1 MKPMHKMVTRL
12 FVFSSL
18 LGLATPALPALP
30 LPAHR
35 LPGTPATRAA
45 ARTRIGE
52 LERTT
57 LATPPPPG
65 RTAQIAREL
74 VQLEEA
80 GRPTLLD
87 LVARLAGES
96 RMDRASE
103 RARVA
108 LVGGA
113 LHALGKQPDDSAIEL
128 SKNVLASDEHAV
140 IVLDAAATVIGRR
153 ASATDVAALIAIA
166 DHGNAAHEAAAL
178 AGLGH
183 ARVAT
188 SLQYLSTRIRTGGT
202 ALAKLADAAAFAGSS
217 WAWEAFGASRAQ
229 EGATLRAE
237 LSDALITARPQADA
251 QARIAIDRALQV
263 IDTQE

>member
-1 MKPMHKMVTRL
+1 MKPMHKVVTRL
-12 FVFSSL
+12 LAFSSL
-18 LGLATPALPALP
+18 LGLATYAHAAVP

-57 LATPPPPG
+57 LTTPPPPG

-74 VQLEEA
+74 VQLEDA

-113 LHALGKQPDDSAIEL
+113 LHALGKQPDDAAVEL
-128 SKNVLASDEHAV
+128 SKSVLASDERAV
-140 IVLDAAATVIGRR
+140 IVLDAAATVLGRR
-153 ASATDVAALIAIA
+153 AAASDVTVLISIA
-166 DHGNAAHEAAAL
+166 DRGDAVHQAAVL

-183 ARVAT
+183 ARVAP
-188 SLQYLSTRIRTGGT
+188 SLQYLSTRIRSGGT
-202 ALAKLADAAAFAGSS
+202 ALAKVADAAAFAGSS
-217 WAWEAFGASRAQ
+217 WAWEALGASRAQ

-237 LSDALITARPQADA
+237 LSAALIAARPQADA

-263 IDTQE
+263 IDLR